1 MRRYDTGVWIWTEAL
16 DLLRNGEPAQRRFV
30 ARGSGDGVPCWQP
43 AVDLYEQGDELTL
56 FVALPGVS
64 MRQIEVMVDVDGLV
78 VRGRRPIPSALQH
91 AAIHRLEIP
100 YGRFERRVALPAG
113 RFRVHQQ
120 FFEDGCLV
128 LILRHL

>member
-1 MRRYDTGVWIWTEAL
+1 MRRYGTGVWIWAEAL
-16 DLLRNGEPAQRRFV
+16 DLLRSGERLPRRF
-30 ARGSGDGVPCWQP
+30 AAQGVPCWQP

-64 MRQIEVMVDVDGLV
+64 LRQIEVAVDGDALV
-78 VRGRRPIPSALQH
+78 VQGRRPIPSALQR

-100 YGRFERRVALPAG
+100 YGRFVRRVALPPG

-128 LILRHL
+128 LVLRHL

>member
-1 MRRYDTGVWIWTEAL
+1 MRRYGSGVWIWAEAL
-16 DLLRNGEPAQRRFV
+16 DLLRSGEQLPRRF
-30 ARGSGDGVPCWQP
+30 AAQDVPCWQP

-64 MRQIEVMVDVDGLV
+64 LRQIEVMVDGEGLV
-78 VRGRRPIPSALQH
+78 VQGRRPIPSALQR
-91 AAIHRLEIP
+91 ATIHRLEIP
-100 YGRFERRVALPAG
+100 YGRFERRVTLPPG

-128 LILRHL
+128 LVLRHL

>member
-1 MRRYDTGVWIWTEAL
+1 MTRYAAGVWVWADAL
-16 DLLRNGEPAQRRFV
+16 DLLRNGERLPQRYAPPA
-30 ARGSGDGVPCWQP
+30 ASDGVPCWQP
-43 AVDLYEQGDELTL
+43 AVDLYEQDEGLTL

-64 MRQIEVMVDVDGLV
+64 SRQIEVVVAGDELI
-78 VRGRRPIPSALQH
+78 VRGRRPIPEALRK

-100 YGRFERRVALPAG
+100 YGRFERRVPLPPG

-128 LILRHL
+128 LVVRPL